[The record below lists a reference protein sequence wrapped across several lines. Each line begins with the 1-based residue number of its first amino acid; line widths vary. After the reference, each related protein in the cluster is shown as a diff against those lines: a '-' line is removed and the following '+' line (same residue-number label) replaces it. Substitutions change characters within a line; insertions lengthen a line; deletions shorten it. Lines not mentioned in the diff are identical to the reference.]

1 MQQKTNW
8 AQGGGAL
15 GGERSD
21 RVCRKFK
28 QRKGES
34 SSLEGLSFF
43 ALGRM
48 RRGSFVMRRPRST
61 RARDCTP
68 ALNNDPAAK
77 ADELLRGLRSFGGRV
92 EGLLLG
98 GELRTELLDA
108 AGFNDAGLGTRV
120 EGVAG
125 RGGIELEERVR
136 HAVDFNRFARL
147 NGGRDDEGLVD
158 RKVNEGNG
166 TVLGVDIRLHFE
178 RCS

>member
-1 MQQKTNW
+1 M
-8 AQGGGAL
+8 
-15 GGERSD
+15 
-21 RVCRKFK
+21 V
-28 QRKGES
+28 
-34 SSLEGLSFF
+34 
-43 ALGRM
+43 
-48 RRGSFVMRRPRST
+48 
-61 RARDCTP
+61 
-68 ALNNDPAAK
+68 
-77 ADELLRGLRSFGGRV
+77 GGRV

-108 AGFNDAGLGTRV
+108 AGFNDAGLGARV

>member
-8 AQGGGAL
+8 AQVGGAL
-15 GGERSD
+15 GGECGD
-21 RVCRKFK
+21 RVCGKFK

-68 ALNNDPAAK
+68 APKKKDPAAK

-108 AGFNDAGLGTRV
+108 AGFNDAGLGARV

-125 RGGIELEERVR
+125 
-136 HAVDFNRFARL
+136 
-147 NGGRDDEGLVD
+147 
-158 RKVNEGNG
+158 
-166 TVLGVDIRLHFE
+166 
-178 RCS
+178 